1 MSRPVRQVLIVGR
14 DAAAWLTA
22 LALQRAF
29 GRTGVTVRV
38 VETPSL
44 LGSADVYAA
53 VPSLTALHGLLGLKD
68 HEVLAATSGVP
79 VLGQRFSNW
88 SGAARP
94 FVHGY
99 DTQRVAIDDLDF
111 LQYWVKARGEGL
123 RVELEDF
130 SLAAA
135 AARQGRSP
143 VEADGTQ
150 VETPVAP
157 GWHFDALAY
166 VDLVRRRALAAG
178 VEGRAARVR
187 AVNREE
193 DRIVSVTL
201 DDGLTVAADLFLDAS
216 GVEAVL
222 IGDSPGAAFESWR
235 DQFRAD
241 RILVASAAVLKPLP
255 GHSEIAAFSAGWLG
269 LFPLRDRTAITAVYD
284 SAVMS
289 DREVAEAIPVLCG
302 RPITGEVTVEPFAP
316 GLRPAWSGNCV
327 AIGTS
332 AVALEPL
339 DAIQLHLIHTG
350 LSHLIALFPVD
361 ADQMPEAPVFNA
373 GFASHVRNI
382 RDFQL
387 AHYALNRR
395 YDEPFWDRARD
406 APATERLA
414 ERLRLF
420 EARGTVA
427 IYDDES
433 FQEQN
438 WTSIFVGHGLIPRS
452 WSPLVDRTP
461 AEEQMAK
468 FRGLLARVAEEVR
481 AMPEVESQFG
491 AEAQ

>member
-1 MSRPVRQVLIVGR
+1 MRRPVRQVLIVGR

-22 LALQRAF
+22 MALQPAF

-38 VETPSL
+38 VELPSL
-44 LGSADVYAA
+44 LGPADVYAA
-53 VPSLTALHGLLGLKD
+53 VPSLSALHDLLGLKD
-68 HEVLAATSGVP
+68 HEALAAAAGVP
-79 VLGQRFSNW
+79 MLGQRFSNW
-88 SGAARP
+88 SGAGRP

-99 DTQRVAIDDLDF
+99 DTQRVTIDDLDF

-123 RVELEDF
+123 KVELEDF

-143 VEADGTQ
+143 VESDGTQ
-150 VETPVAP
+150 VEAPVAP
-157 GWHFDALAY
+157 GWHFDAQTY
-166 VDLVRRRALAAG
+166 VDLLRRRALAAG
-178 VEGRAARVR
+178 VEGRAAGVR
-187 AVNREE
+187 TVNRAE
-193 DRIVSVTL
+193 DRIASITL
-201 DDGLTVAADLFLDAS
+201 DDGLTVSADLFIDAS

-235 DQFRAD
+235 GQFKAD
-241 RILVASAAVLKPLP
+241 RILVASAPALKPLP

-284 SAVMS
+284 SSVMS
-289 DREVAEAIPVLCG
+289 DRDVAQAMPILCG
-302 RPITGEVTVEPFAP
+302 RPVTGEVTVEPFAP
-316 GLRPAWSGNCV
+316 GLRSAWIGNCV
-327 AIGTS
+327 AIGAS

-339 DAIQLHLIHTG
+339 DAIQLHLIHMG

-361 ADQMPEAPVFNA
+361 AERMPEAPVFNA
-373 GFASHVRNI
+373 GFASHVRNV

-387 AHYALNRR
+387 THYALNRR

-406 APATERLA
+406 ASVPERLA

-420 EARGTVA
+420 EASGTVA

-438 WTSIFVGHGLIPRS
+438 WTSIFVGHGMIPRNY
-452 WSPLVDRTP
+452 SPFIDRAP
-461 AEEQMAK
+461 VEEQMAK

-491 AEAQ
+491 GAAR

>member
-1 MSRPVRQVLIVGR
+1 MSRRVEHVLIVGR

-38 VETPSL
+38 VELPSL
-44 LGSADVYAA
+44 LGPADVYAA
-53 VPSLTALHGLLGLKD
+53 VPSLTALHGLLGLED
-68 HEVLAATSGVP
+68 HEVLAATSGLP
-79 VLGQRFSNW
+79 MLGQRFSNW
-88 SGAARP
+88 SGPARP

-135 AARQGRSP
+135 AARQGRSV

-150 VETPVAP
+150 VETPIAP
-157 GWHFDALAY
+157 GWHFDARAY
-166 VDLVRRRALAAG
+166 VDLLRRRALAAG
-178 VEGRAARVR
+178 VEGRAAGVR
-187 AVNREE
+187 AVSRDG
-193 DRIVSVTL
+193 DRLASVTL
-201 DDGLTVAADLFLDAS
+201 DDGMTVTADLFIDAS
-216 GVEAVL
+216 GVEAAL
-222 IGDSPGAAFESWR
+222 IGDAPGAAFESWR
-235 DQFRAD
+235 SQFRVD
-241 RILVASAAVLKPLP
+241 RILAASTTALKPLP

-289 DREVAEAIPVLCG
+289 DREVAQAIPLLCG
-302 RPITGEVTVEPFAP
+302 RPVTGEVTVEAFAP
-316 GLRPAWSGNCV
+316 GLRSAWCGNCV
-327 AIGTS
+327 AIGAS
-332 AVALEPL
+332 AVMLEPL
-339 DAIQLHLIHTG
+339 DAVQLHLIHTG

-361 ADQMPEAPVFNA
+361 AEHMPEAAVFND

-387 AHYALNRR
+387 THYALNRR
-395 YDEPFWDRARD
+395 HDEPFWDRARD
-406 APATERLA
+406 VPVPERLA

-420 EARGTVA
+420 EARGAVA

-438 WTSIFVGHGLIPRS
+438 WTAIFVGHGLIPRS
-452 WSPLVDRTP
+452 YSPLVDRAP
-461 AEEQMAK
+461 VEDQMAK

-481 AMPEVESQFG
+481 ALPEVETQFG
-491 AEAQ
+491 GGTP